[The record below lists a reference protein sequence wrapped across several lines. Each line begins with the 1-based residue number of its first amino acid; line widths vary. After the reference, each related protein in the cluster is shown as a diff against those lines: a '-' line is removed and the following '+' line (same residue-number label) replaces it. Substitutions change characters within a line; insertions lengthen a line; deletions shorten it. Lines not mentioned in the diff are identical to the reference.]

1 MGKPTISQKVFVQL
15 MLGSSLVLGMFP
27 PLLMFLFTR
36 KKRMSSFYRE
46 ASRKALNFH
55 LTIFPFFLIR
65 YLLPSEYGSFI
76 YVVLAVELLFI
87 LNAMIRI
94 ALNKSYT
101 YPFTIPYIKP
111 DENLNREE

>member
-1 MGKPTISQKVFVQL
+1 MGKPPISQKVFVQL

-27 PLLMFLFTR
+27 PLLMFLLTR
-36 KKRMSSFYRE
+36 KKRRSSFYRE

-65 YLLPSEYGSFI
+65 YLLPAEFGSFI
-76 YVVLAVELLFI
+76 YLVLAVELLFI

-111 DENLNREE
+111 KKILNREE